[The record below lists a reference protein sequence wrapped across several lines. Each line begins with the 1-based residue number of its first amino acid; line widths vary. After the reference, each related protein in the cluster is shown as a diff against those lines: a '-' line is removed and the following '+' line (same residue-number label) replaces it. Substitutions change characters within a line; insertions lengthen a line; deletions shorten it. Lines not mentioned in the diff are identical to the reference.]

1 MTRVDAQ
8 AGKVLMVTRE
18 HGSDK
23 RYGLG
28 RSVWPLAEAL
38 ATRGWTVR
46 YLCQEDLS
54 SAQRH
59 SRQVWVQ
66 RLGRLVGSGRYP
78 HRQWLVTAWAE
89 RLQMGWYAART
100 AREGGYTHVHL
111 HDPWMGLGF
120 SWGLRRWPQPRVRWG
135 ITEHGFG
142 CYSQAT
148 HDDGL
153 VQGPRTMRWL
163 RRVEAHVLAQADWV
177 VCPTEAARH
186 QLTRDLGLPHPPAHW
201 QCIPHA
207 RPEILDLPQQ
217 QARKRLGWD
226 KNGLYVLGVGRLV
239 PLKRFDDLLAACIAL
254 SQRWP
259 QLRLCLLGGGDATA
273 LRTMAETHQFADRL
287 LVAETDE
294 VAPYYRAADVYVSTS
309 STESF
314 GLANLEALCTG
325 LPSICTAVGG
335 VPEVVGDGGW
345 LVPTDRL
352 VVQQA
357 LQTLVEDPAL
367 RIFWAERAM
376 RRAAQ
381 WPSLDEVT
389 QRYVELYTTAPAG

>member
-1 MTRVDAQ
+1 MTKVDAPT
-8 AGKVLMVTRE
+8 GKVLMVTRE
-18 HGSDK
+18 HGSDR

-54 SAQRH
+54 PAQRH
-59 SRQVWVQ
+59 SRQVWGQ
-66 RLGRLVGSGRYP
+66 RLGRLVGNERDP

-100 AREGGYTHVHL
+100 ACEGGYTHVHL

-120 SWGLRRWPQPRVRWG
+120 AWGLRRWPQPGVRWG
-135 ITEHGFG
+135 MTEHGFG

-163 RRVEAHVLAQADWV
+163 RRVEAHVLTQAHWV

-186 QLTRDLGLPHPPAHW
+186 QLARDLGLPHPPAHW
-201 QCIPHA
+201 RCIPHA
-207 RPEILDLPQQ
+207 RPEISDLPQQ
-217 QARKRLGWD
+217 QARQRLGWD
-226 KNGLYVLGVGRLV
+226 ESGLYVLGVGRLV

-273 LRTMAETHQFADRL
+273 LRTMAEAHQFADRL

-314 GLANLEALCTG
+314 GLANLEALCAG

-345 LVPTDRL
+345 LVHTDRL

-357 LQTLVEDPAL
+357 LQTLVDDPAL
-367 RIFWAERAM
+367 RIFWAGRAM